1 MHPARLSLGL
11 RDRVIRAGARVFEH
25 SRVRAL
31 RVRAGRAS
39 VAETEGGS
47 VRAGAAVLAVN
58 AATRGVRPLRHR
70 LAVTSSHIVL
80 TEPVPDVLE
89 QLGWT
94 GGESITDCRTFVH
107 YFRTTHDGRIVF
119 GWGGGPFAFGARL
132 GGRVERDATTV
143 ERTAAHLREFF
154 PQLEGR
160 ALTHAWGGPIDVS
173 PSHLPQV
180 GTLEGAPV
188 HYAFGF
194 TGNGVGPCHLAGR
207 ILAALASRR
216 DAPRSS
222 CPPATRRPCR
232 PSRSPGPA
240 AWSSRAALPAQGA
253 HRGRRP
259 PRRPLTRAACAAPK
273 ALGIHVSR

>member
-1 MHPARLSLGL
+1 M
-11 RDRVIRAGARVFEH
+11 
-25 SRVRAL
+25 
-31 RVRAGRAS
+31 
-39 VAETEGGS
+39 
-47 VRAGAAVLAVN
+47 
-58 AATRGVRPLRHR
+58 
-70 LAVTSSHIVL
+70 
-80 TEPVPDVLE
+80 
-89 QLGWT
+89 
-94 GGESITDCRTFVH
+94 H
-107 YFRTTHDGRIVF
+107 YFRTTNDGRIVF

-194 TGNGVGPCHLAGR
+194 TGNGVGPSPPRRPHPRGAR
-207 ILAALASRR
+207 DAAS
-216 DAPRSS
+216 APRSS
-222 CPPATRRPCR
+222 CPPATRRPSR

-240 AWSSRAALPAQGA
+240 AWSSAPPSCARSASRPRAAAPTS
-253 HRGRRP
+253 
-259 PRRPLTRAACAAPK
+259 LTRAVCAAPK
-273 ALGIHVSR
+273 ALGIHVSALIRCATEWCTSASPSFFSSPLGGNSAWRPRSREPS